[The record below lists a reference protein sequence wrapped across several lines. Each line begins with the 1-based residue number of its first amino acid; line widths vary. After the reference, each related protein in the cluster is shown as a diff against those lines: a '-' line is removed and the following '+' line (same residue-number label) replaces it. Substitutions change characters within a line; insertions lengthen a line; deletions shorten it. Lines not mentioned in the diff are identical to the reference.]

1 MSSVID
7 FPIYAAACLR
17 MAREEDA
24 ASRRAELLELAD
36 TWLRLY
42 EEHRRELSSPDPE
55 TGIAD
60 IADALLVPA
69 PPTVH

>member
-17 MAREEDA
+17 MAREEDTMR
-24 ASRRAELLELAD
+24 RRAELLELAD

-42 EEHRRELSSPDPE
+42 EEHRRDLSNPE
-55 TGIAD
+55 VRERIAE
-60 IADALLVPA
+60 AFEPSVS
-69 PPTVH
+69 PPTLH

>member
-17 MAREEDA
+17 MAREEDTVR
-24 ASRRAELLELAD
+24 RRAELLELAD

-42 EEHRRELSSPDPE
+42 EEHRRDLALSSSE
-55 TGIAD
+55 AQEG
-60 IADALLVPA
+60 IADALERA
-69 PPTVH
+69 SPPTLH